1 MKEEIINTLKD
12 LLSYKTYEENKKE
25 FDGIFEYIKSK
36 YNNLYISEYEFNGKK
51 SIVLSNTD
59 SKSFDIIFCGHV
71 DVVHHDTYDYTE
83 DNYNI
88 YGRGTIDMKGSVAVL
103 LEIIKNVKT
112 NKKIAV
118 FITSDE
124 EIDGYCASMLSKM
137 YDAKLA
143 VIPDGGSD
151 FELISDGH
159 RPRVRRL
166 RHLRYLPDHRC
177 RHRYLR
183 HREGRHHP
191 GWPSGHRR

>member
-83 DNYNI
+83 VKCNI
-88 YGRGTIDMKGSVAVL
+88 NNFLQKSRWYWTISPSTSISSAFSIRNDGYVRQDGLRYSGSIFPSIYL
-103 LEIIKNVKT
+103 NSNVK
-112 NKKIAV
+112 I
-118 FITSDE
+118 ISG
-124 EIDGYCASMLSKM
+124 DGLESVPYVLS
-137 YDAKLA
+137 
-143 VIPDGGSD
+143 
-151 FELISDGH
+151 F
-159 RPRVRRL
+159 
-166 RHLRYLPDHRC
+166 
-177 RHRYLR
+177 
-183 HREGRHHP
+183 
-191 GWPSGHRR
+191 